1 MDPIEAATLDQI
13 QAAAKRIA
21 GAATRTPLVR
31 LHAESPYAEI
41 HLKLENLQPI
51 GAFKIRGAMS
61 AISAAAPES
70 LKHGVVTASA
80 GNMAQGVAWVA
91 RLEGIPC
98 TVVVPETAPAAKIA
112 AIERLGG
119 RVVRVPFDAWWQA
132 MVERRHPGVEG
143 FFVHPVSDPE
153 VVAGNGTI
161 GLELLEDLPDVDVV
175 LVPFGGGGLS
185 GGIASAMRAAGS
197 MARVYACEVATAAP
211 LSASLAAGRPAT
223 VDYVPS
229 FVDGI
234 GAKGLL
240 AEMWPLVSRILAGSI
255 VVSPEE
261 AAEAVRLLVTR
272 VHVVAEG
279 AGAVPAAAAL
289 AGRIP
294 APVAKKVVCIVSGG
308 NIDPRKL
315 ARILE
320 GETP

>member
-1 MDPIEAATLDQI
+1 MDPVEAATLDQV
-13 QAAAKRIA
+13 QAAAGRIA
-21 GAATRTPLVR
+21 GAAIRTPLVR

-51 GAFKIRGAMS
+51 GAFKIRGAMN
-61 AISAAAPES
+61 AICAAATEA
-70 LKHGVVTASA
+70 LTRGVVTASA

-91 RLEGIPC
+91 RLKGIPC

-161 GLELLEDLPDVDVV
+161 GLEVLEDLPDVDVV